1 MSIPLH
7 SLVVN
12 IDRPTLER
20 HLQKPFLWRGDFFAE
35 SCAHAVI
42 SADVFPPKKLQECLV
57 IDLDFVESDDEALTL
72 LSDNIVFYEAEWSGK
87 FSMLATA
94 VSHVLLWNE
103 AGFEPIKKE
112 YIMQPMEEQTQ

>member
-20 HLQKPFLWRGDFFAE
+20 HLQKPFLWRGDFLAE
-35 SCAHAVI
+35 SRAHAVI
-42 SADVFPPKKLQECLV
+42 TPIVLPPKKLQECLV
-57 IDLDFVESDDEALTL
+57 IDLDFVESDEESLTL
-72 LSDNIVFYEAEWSGK
+72 LDDNIVFYEAEWSGK

-94 VSHVLLWNE
+94 VSHILLWN
-103 AGFEPIKKE
+103 GTRFEPIKKE
-112 YIMQPMEEQTQ
+112 YVIQPMEELTQ